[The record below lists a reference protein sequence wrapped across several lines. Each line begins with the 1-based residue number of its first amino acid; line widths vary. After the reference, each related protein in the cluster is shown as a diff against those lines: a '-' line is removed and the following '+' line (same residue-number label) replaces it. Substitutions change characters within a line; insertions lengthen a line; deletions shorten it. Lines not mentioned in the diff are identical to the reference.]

1 MRGIFVR
8 YFVLLACL
16 FIFFGCS
23 KTPIDAPIDSYR
35 DVEINVDMN
44 KAIAD
49 GLFDVNN
56 HALILLI
63 DSVNEYVMS
72 DENGDQIF
80 SITISNLIFGKTY
93 EYQYAVNETLEILE
107 GDRIF
112 TVYEDK
118 NLLSDYY
125 GELNPTILIFL
136 VNMSYQIQLGNFDS
150 DTQLLNIVG
159 DLNDWAGEQLE
170 PSEDNEGIYMI
181 TITDVEVG
189 QEIEFKFRINED
201 NWEFPN
207 PDVSDCIEDG
217 YGGFNRIYTVKQG
230 ENIVEYCYNDGCG
243 N

>member
-1 MRGIFVR
+1 MR

-16 FIFFGCS
+16 FIFFSCS
-23 KTPIDAPIDSYR
+23 KTPSDAPIDSYR

-44 KAIAD
+44 EAIAAE
-49 GLFDVNN
+49 LFDVNIDE
-56 HALILLI
+56 LVLLI

-112 TVYEDK
+112 TVYDDK

-159 DLNDWAGEQLE
+159 DLNDWDGEQLE

-189 QEIEFKFRINED
+189 QEFEFKFRIDEEG
-201 NWEFPN
+201 WETPN
-207 PDVSDCIEDG
+207 PNISNCVDDG
-217 YGGFNRIYTVKQG
+217 FGGNNRYYLVEQG
-230 ENIVEYCYNDGCG
+230 ENIVEYCYNDECG

>member
-1 MRGIFVR
+1 MKHFV
-8 YFVLLACL
+8 
-16 FIFFGCS
+16 FIFSLLMIFSCS
-23 KTPIDAPIDSYR
+23 KTPNDAPIDSYR
-35 DVEINVDMN
+35 DVAINIDMN
-44 KAIAD
+44 KAIND
-49 GLFDVNN
+49 GLFDANIDVL
-56 HALILLI
+56 ALFI
-63 DSVNEYVMS
+63 DSVDEYVMN

-107 GDRIF
+107 GGRTF
-112 TVYEDK
+112 KVYDVE

-189 QEIEFKFRINED
+189 QEFEFKFRIDEEG
-201 NWEFPN
+201 WETPN
-207 PDVSDCIEDG
+207 PNISNCVDDG
-217 YGGFNRIYTVKQG
+217 FGGNNRYYLVEQG
-230 ENIVEYCYNDGCG
+230 ENSLEYWFNDENGS
-243 N
+243 

>member
-1 MRGIFVR
+1 
-8 YFVLLACL
+8 
-16 FIFFGCS
+16 
-23 KTPIDAPIDSYR
+23 
-35 DVEINVDMN
+35 MN

-49 GLFDVNN
+49 GLFNVDTDV
-56 HALILLI
+56 LILLI

-93 EYQYAVNETLEILE
+93 EYKYSVNNNFEILE
-107 GDRIF
+107 GDRTF
-112 TVYEDK
+112 TVYDVE
-118 NLLSDYY
+118 NSVSDYY

-170 PSEDNEGIYMI
+170 PSDYNEGIYMI

-201 NWEFPN
+201 NWESPN

-230 ENIVEYCYNDGCG
+230 ENIVAYCYNDGCG